1 MQTCS
6 RATPVRATPPYPRPP
21 FLPFGQPMCDTSN
34 PPMPP
39 HLSRPILGA
48 LHTHVAGWAGF
59 VAVVAQGWAGLN
71 QTSGRR
77 GPLSLRAL
85 YIVQFIVH
93 SILHPMVHYTVHSAA
108 TLAIFERCAA

>member
-1 MQTCS
+1 
-6 RATPVRATPPYPRPP
+6 
-21 FLPFGQPMCDTSN
+21 
-34 PPMPP
+34 MPP

-77 GPLSLRAL
+77 GPLSLRAP
-85 YIVQFIVH
+85 YIVHLIVH
-93 SILHPMVHYTVHSAA
+93 FMVHSVVHYTVHSAA
-108 TLAIFERCAA
+108 TLTAFECCAA